1 MYLPANAFGCVQ
13 RSFPR
18 KSGEC
23 SRASDAARRIVLDA
37 APAVILLEESSV
49 LTPACD
55 AEGGRSARPAHLESA
70 VSDLAASAPV
80 VVVGGATLERELAA
94 LVAVG
99 LADFVAHRADAFP
112 LRSIWSNNA
121 CAGPGKSPARR
132 STRCWKKMPLPKR
145 SVKCFATS

>member
-1 MYLPANAFGCVQ
+1 MYLPANDFRWIQ
-13 RSFPR
+13 RSCVSE
-18 KSGEC
+18 KVTGEC

-37 APAVILLEESSV
+37 TPAVILLEESSV

-94 LVAVG
+94 LVAAG
-99 LADFVAHRADAFP
+99 LADFVAHRADTFP

-121 CAGPGKSPARR
+121 CAGPGKSPVRR
-132 STRCWKKMPLPKR
+132 ATRC
-145 SVKCFATS
+145 